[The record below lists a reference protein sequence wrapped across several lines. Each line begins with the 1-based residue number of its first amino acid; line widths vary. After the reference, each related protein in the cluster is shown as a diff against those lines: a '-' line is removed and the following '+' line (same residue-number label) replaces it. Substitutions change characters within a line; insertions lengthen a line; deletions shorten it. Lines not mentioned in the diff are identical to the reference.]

1 MTNPLVLETSNG
13 KGFGDKDVNE
23 LNAKDPDESGYFRT
37 LEEIVDRIYPQPPE

>member
-1 MTNPLVLETSNG
+1 MRNPLVIERQNATARA
-13 KGFGDKDVNE
+13 DQDVSE